1 MGTVPW
7 NLGAQGGLSP
17 DILGLRGLSPNILGF
32 QWDHLLISWG
42 SGALSPNILGLREDC
57 SPVFLGWGCHPPI
70 FWWLQEDRPP
80 IFGAEGGPSPDIFIS
95 GCTVPQYFGTGGTV
109 PCSTPA
115 CALGHRRG
123 LSWHPR
129 TGKGPV
135 PWCPT
140 TRRGTRRG
148 NPVLKFI
155 RNVPWEFGDVVPDYV
170 LGQSTCALFLSLRY
184 HHLNP
189 GYIHD
194 RLRHL
199 GRSYGLQLLLLQ
211 VDVKDPH
218 QALKELAKICIL
230 ADCTLLLAWR

>member
-57 SPVFLGWGCHPPI
+57 PPVFLGWGCHPPI

-140 TRRGTRRG
+140 TRRGTRA
-148 NPVLKFI
+148 PSI
-155 RNVPWEFGDVVPDYV
+155 RPPGHWGPLTHRPLPTAGQPCPEVHPQCP
-170 LGQSTCALFLSLRY
+170 LGVR
-184 HHLNP
+184 
-189 GYIHD
+189 
-194 RLRHL
+194 
-199 GRSYGLQLLLLQ
+199 
-211 VDVKDPH
+211 
-218 QALKELAKICIL
+218 
-230 ADCTLLLAWR
+230 